1 MNPEASE
8 PVVGGHGVGGYGVG
22 GYGVGGYGA
31 SEQETGEPMV
41 AEPVVSEPVEKE
53 PVEKEPVVDEPGPR
67 EQGPFREL
75 LAVEGS
81 ELGGA
86 LRDGLRLLARALDQ
100 TALLNP
106 DDPGAEAYGRARA
119 ALYGLLAGDGPAVPR
134 PVPAEAPAAEPRP
147 AAGPD
152 PVAELFERFHAD
164 RTVREHLGET
174 RRPPDPARQWLAF
187 NCALLRL
194 PREIAEGWRARA
206 AAAVPPAA
214 GGPAAIVL
222 PALDEEAEL
231 ILPWPEQGIG
241 GVRTA
246 LGADPHPEVARTLG
260 DRRDPAVRTLAALAS
275 QVLTLAALD
284 PDAFYFESL
293 TPQPRPLTD
302 PAVLAEYTRELLT
315 RLDAVPADPRAD
327 PLRSLEALVAA
338 DEALCSVAHLPPA
351 ADPASWRNGLAAR
364 SHELVFAQAA
374 GLAGRARVREPAR
387 RFRDVRDLTE
397 DDVPV
402 VSRAHPGR
410 VIWCLRLY
418 SELDGLPRRGRVV
431 YGVDR

>member
-1 MNPEASE
+1 MNE
-8 PVVGGHGVGGYGVG
+8 P
-22 GYGVGGYGA
+22 A
-31 SEQETGEPMV
+31 PDDPALSEQGL
-41 AEPVVSEPVEKE
+41 S
-53 PVEKEPVVDEPGPR
+53 
-67 EQGPFREL
+67 EQGLSEQGLSEQGLSEHALNEHGLNAPALSGHALDEHGPFGEL

-81 ELGGA
+81 ELAGA

-119 ALYGLLAGDGPAVPR
+119 ALYGLLAGDGPAAPR
-134 PVPAEAPAAEPRP
+134 PVPAEAPAAGPVAEP

-152 PVAELFERFHAD
+152 PVAELFDRFHAD
-164 RTVREHLGET
+164 RAVREHLGET
-174 RRPPDPARQWLAF
+174 RRLPDPARQWLAF

-194 PREIAEGWRARA
+194 PRKTAENWRAQA

-214 GGPAAIVL
+214 GGPAATVL
-222 PALDEEAEL
+222 PALDVEEEL
-231 ILPWPEQGIG
+231 ILPWPDQGIG

-246 LGADPHPEVARTLG
+246 LGADPHPEVARALG

-275 QVLTLAALD
+275 QMLTLAALD

-293 TPQPRPLTD
+293 TPQPRPLAD
-302 PAVLAEYTRELLT
+302 PAVMAEYTRELLT
-315 RLDAVPADPRAD
+315 RLDAVPSVPGAD

-351 ADPASWRNGLAAR
+351 ADPASWRNALAAR